1 MRSAYFV
8 ASVQHD
14 TEDHQTADS
23 YAYGEQYKHLIE
35 SVNDLIKTKKNGE
48 VLFAAFVDRN
58 EREHDL
64 TKQVREECKKQRAEE
79 ARNQQTPV

>member
-1 MRSAYFV
+1 MRNAYFV
-8 ASVQHD
+8 ASVQYD

-35 SVNDLIKTKKNGE
+35 SVNDLLKTKKNSE
-48 VLFAAFVDRN
+48 VLFAAWVDRN

-64 TKQVREECKKQRAEE
+64 TNQVREECKKQREE
-79 ARNQQTPV
+79 EERNQ